1 MKKIIFLL
9 FLIILISNTAAAFE
23 VVIDQE
29 EIVESSEIYLGE
41 IAKIDGFG
49 LGKDDLNK
57 LKNLQI
63 TNSPQP
69 GYQKF
74 INRVLVELSIKNL
87 GYQNSDFR
95 LEMPKKVV
103 IKRKSSFVDKSAV
116 KTFVEAELTK
126 QLQADSENLFI
137 KELNNPEQYNIAA
150 GNYQFQIASQSRF
163 KYGRNNI
170 ALEIIQNKEVQK
182 RIYYRFNLGIK
193 RKIYQA
199 VKDIP
204 YNSEL
209 KKVDFKVVEKIIYN
223 NPDQIISEWNAI
235 QNKELKTSLRKGDY
249 LSYKVI
255 KNPYLVQWG
264 DRVRVEI
271 IKNNVQLVSYVIA
284 KERGRMGDEI
294 TVENENSGY
303 RFQAVVISENEV
315 KYVSP

>member
-1 MKKIIFLL
+1 LKKIIFLL
-9 FLIILISNTAAAFE
+9 FLIIIISNTAAAFE
-23 VVIDQE
+23 VVINQE
-29 EIVESSEIYLGE
+29 EIVESSDIYLGD
-41 IAKIDGFG
+41 IAVIDGFG
-49 LGKDDLNK
+49 LGKDDLNE

-87 GYQNSDFR
+87 GYQNDDFR

-103 IKRKSSFVDKSAV
+103 VKRKSSLIDKSV
-116 KTFVEAELTK
+116 IKTFIKDQLTK
-126 QLQADSENLFI
+126 QLQADSEDLFI
-137 KELNNPEQYNIAA
+137 KELNNPEQYNIAN
-150 GNYQFQIASQSRF
+150 GSYQLQIASRSRF

-170 ALEIIQNKEVQK
+170 GLEIIQNEEVQK

-193 RKIYQA
+193 RKTYQA
-199 VKDIP
+199 LKDIP

-209 KKVDFKVVEKIIYN
+209 KKADFKAVEKIIYN
-223 NPDQIISEWNAI
+223 NPDQIISDWNVI

-249 LSYKVI
+249 LSYRVI
-255 KNPYLVQWG
+255 KNPYLIQWG

-271 IKNNVQLVSYVIA
+271 IKNNVQLASYVIA